1 MFNLFKKKEKPR
13 IIYETIKLVDT
24 DIDITD
30 KFDKTYKRDY
40 TVNDDYSLSAKE
52 LKEDYLNER
61 VYKYD
66 PYELP
71 FKMDGMDVYSQIKD
85 QWIKVGRVKKTE
97 MNLLNDTATLLI
109 YPGAYKYVR
118 EDRIEKGE
126 TVPYFAISVMR
137 KLGTVTK

>member
-13 IIYETIKLVDT
+13 IIYDTIKLVDT
-24 DIDITD
+24 DIDITVN
-30 KFDKTYKRDY
+30 FDKAYKREY
-40 TVNDDYSLSAKE
+40 TENDDYHLSAKE
-52 LKEDYLNER
+52 LKEDYLNQR

-71 FKMDGMDVYSQIKD
+71 FKMDGVDVYSQIKD
-85 QWIKVGRVKKTE
+85 KWIKVGRVKKTE

-118 EDRIEKGE
+118 EDGIEKDE